1 MLNIIKKQ
9 KVNRNNVNIDNE
21 LQPNEAII
29 VCNISIMQ
37 QLLKKGVTF
46 KEMYPGVFIVTSLK
60 GKSTLQDIDKVS
72 RVIRLYNPD
81 LIDEGD
87 LVSQMSEKKMDTFFK
102 EHFWSDRQK
111 KKMHI
116 KKVEYKGKEDD
127 YEPGILIVTYQE
139 GKMGREFTFKFGDGW
154 TQLLGYTEDE
164 VRIEDVW
171 DRYLFDETVKP
182 WLEKNKF
189 NLSLEVNNNS
199 SITTTN
205 SNVSKTSRSIE
216 LEEK

>member
-9 KVNRNNVNIDNE
+9 KVNRNNVDIDNE

-60 GKSTLQDIDKVS
+60 GKSTLQDIDKIS

-87 LVSQMSEKKMDTFFK
+87 LVSQMSEKKMDTFF
-102 EHFWSDRQK
+102 QK
-111 KKMHI
+111 NNWFDKKSKKMNM

-127 YEPGILIVTYQE
+127 YEPGVLIVTYQE
-139 GKMGREFTFKFGDGW
+139 GKIGREFTFKFGDGW
-154 TQLLGYTEDE
+154 TQLLGYTEDD
-164 VRIEDVW
+164 VRIEVVW

-182 WLEKNKF
+182 WLEKNKL
-189 NLSLEVNNNS
+189 NLSLEVHSNLPVSDNENKLK
-199 SITTTN
+199 ITRT
-205 SNVSKTSRSIE
+205 IE

>member
-1 MLNIIKKQ
+1 MNIIKNQ
-9 KVNRNNVNIDNE
+9 KVNRNNVDINNE
-21 LQPNEAII
+21 LQPNETII
-29 VCNISIMQ
+29 VCNRSIMQ
-37 QLLKKGVTF
+37 QLSKKGVTF

-60 GKSTLQDIDKVS
+60 GKSTLQDIDKIS

-87 LVSQMSEKKMDTFFK
+87 LVSQMSEEKMDTFF
-102 EHFWSDRQK
+102 QK
-111 KKMHI
+111 YHWFDKRAKKMNI

-127 YEPGILIVTYQE
+127 YEPGTLIVTYQE
-139 GKMGREFTFKFGDGW
+139 GKRGREFTFKFGDGW
-154 TQLLGYTEDE
+154 TQLLGYTKDE

-182 WLEKNKF
+182 WLEKNKL
-189 NLSLEVNNNS
+189 NLSLEVHNNS
-199 SITTTN
+199 SIPNNRNDTKIPRT
-205 SNVSKTSRSIE
+205 IE

>member
-1 MLNIIKKQ
+1 LNIIKNQ
-9 KVNRNNVNIDNE
+9 KVNRNNINIDNE
-21 LQPNEAII
+21 LQPNEAVI
-29 VCNISIMQ
+29 VCNHYIKEK
-37 QLLKKGVTF
+37 LLNKGITF
-46 KEMYPGVFIVTSLK
+46 KEMYPGVFIVTSIN
-60 GKSTLQDIDKVS
+60 GNSTLQNIDKIS
-72 RVIRLYNPD
+72 RVIRLCNSD
-81 LIDEGD
+81 LINEGD
-87 LVSQMSEKKMDTFFK
+87 LVSQMSEKKMDTFFQ

-127 YEPGILIVTYQE
+127 YEPGVLIVTYQE
-139 GKMGREFTFKFGDGW
+139 GKRGREFTFKFGDGW

-199 SITTTN
+199 PITTTN
-205 SNVSKTSRSIE
+205 SNVSKISRSIE